1 MGYSQTSA
9 EKVSE
14 VLNNLKNLNFESTQQ
29 SINSIDNERLKVN
42 LAYLKKVFHH
52 RDEFVT
58 LKTNIKAIDTTGGPL
73 EKGTS
78 FLALGY
84 EDLFTDSRHTKSYNY
99 LLRAIDISVNNN
111 FKALEKQAILG
122 IFEFYRREIHQ
133 GNSQFLPYL
142 ERHKSL
148 SIDDTDFYWNIL
160 YEIIFYTQTKELDPR
175 FYERLDEIT
184 TLSNQSNTINKRIL
198 PEYQIQLAYKHELEK
213 NQDAAIALYER
224 IIEEN
229 KDKVYHKRL
238 VFKSYIR
245 LSVLNG
251 NRQRYNVALQ
261 NLNDADSY
269 GSISDSLLSKFYILR
284 YKADNFGFNGDFKN
298 AYESLQKSLDIEY
311 DLDYRRNSLQIS
323 SLEVEL
329 DTAKKEKQ
337 ILVEQEQKRKNRNL
351 ALFLG
356 GGLLLVSFIAILV
369 YKNTKR
375 KQRIAEQEREIEIQ
389 KTEKVLKEQELSAID
404 AMLEGQEKERQRLA
418 SDLHDSAGATIAA
431 ARLHFDNLAK
441 DNASV
446 TSKIQFERT
455 KALLDQAYEE
465 VRSMAHIKNSGVIAK
480 QGLLPAIENLARQ
493 VSMSELQI
501 TVSDYGLTER
511 IDNSLEITIFR
522 IVQELV
528 TNIVKHSKA
537 TEAHIS
543 LTQHDDSL
551 NIVVEDNGKG
561 FKYDK
566 NKSENGMGLSS
577 IRRRVTFINGS
588 FDVESSPNQGTTIL
602 IDIPL

>member
-14 VLNNLKNLNFESTQQ
+14 VLNNLKNLNFESAQQ

-42 LAYLKKVFHH
+42 LAYLEKVFHH

-58 LKTNIKAIDTTGGPL
+58 LKTNIKAIDTIGGPL

-99 LLRAIDISVNNN
+99 LLRAIDISANNN

-148 SIDDTDFYWNIL
+148 SIDDTDRYWNIL

-198 PEYQIQLAYKHELEK
+198 PEYQIQLAYKYELEK

-441 DNASV
+441 DNASA
-446 TSKIQFERT
+446 TSKIQFEKT
-455 KALLDQAYEE
+455 KALLDQAYQE

-566 NKSENGMGLSS
+566 TKSENGMGLSS